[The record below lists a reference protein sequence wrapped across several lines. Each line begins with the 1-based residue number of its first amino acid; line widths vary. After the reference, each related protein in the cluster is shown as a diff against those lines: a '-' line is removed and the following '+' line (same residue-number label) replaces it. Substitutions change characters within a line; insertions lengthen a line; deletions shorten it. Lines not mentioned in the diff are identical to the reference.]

1 LDGLTDDMYVTGK
14 PRKFNYTTTVNLTA
28 QESKIQDLYK
38 TVNVNTD
45 KTTFDGKITFNG

>member
-1 LDGLTDDMYVTGK
+1 MYNAGK
-14 PRKFNYTTTVNLTA
+14 PRKFNYTTAVDLTA
-28 QESKIQDLYK
+28 QESKIQNLYK